1 MRFALVFL
9 SYVICCAV
17 PAYAQDWRAVEI
29 TGAVRVITPG
39 EPARAVATQDV
50 LPVGA
55 VVTTGRDGR
64 AVFSN
69 GAARATL
76 SANSRLTLAPSEQ
89 GFTRFVQDL
98 GAVLF
103 QVDRQRDPHFEV
115 RTSLVAAVV
124 KGTTFTVSV
133 EPDQHRVFV
142 AEGTVEVSALDGG
155 DMERVTGGGIA
166 EVDRAAPDRVER
178 GEPGAQHGAI
188 PAVALDYAALTG
200 GLLRGRDDA
209 EAETTELVLADASDP
224 AAPADTP
231 ATDDDH
237 GVGTGSGDDGAGD
250 DGSGDDSAG
259 DDGTGDD
266 GGDGDVD
273 DGDDGNNGHGND
285 DDGDDDSNPG
295 NGGNDDDGAVD
306 DDGNNGHGNDDDGD
320 DDTNPGN
327 GGDDDDGAGDDDGNN
342 GHGNDDDGDD
352 DSNPG
357 NGGDDD
363 DDDGNNGHGNGHGG
377 DDDDDGN
384 NGHGNDD
391 DGEDDSNP
399 GRGGRG

>member
-1 MRFALVFL
+1 MRFALVFIAYVSL
-9 SYVICCAV
+9 SVA
-17 PAYAQDWRAVEI
+17 PALAQDWRAVEV
-29 TGAVRVITPG
+29 TGAVRVMTPG
-39 EPARAVATQDV
+39 QAARTVAAQDV

-55 VVTTGRDGR
+55 IVTTGRDGR

-133 EPDQHRVFV
+133 EPDEHRVFV

-155 DMERVTGGGIA
+155 DTELVTGGGIA
-166 EVDRAAPDRVER
+166 EVERDAPDRVER
-178 GEPGAQHGAI
+178 PEPASEHSAAP
-188 PAVALDYAALTG
+188 PAALDYASLTG
-200 GLLRGRDDA
+200 GLIRNRDS
-209 EAETTELVLADASDP
+209 EAEDVPAEPTELVLADASGSDT
-224 AAPADTP
+224 ADTAADDNHGAPAG
-231 ATDDDH
+231 DDDD
-237 GVGTGSGDDGAGD
+237 GDGADTGDDVDDGAGD
-250 DGSGDDSAG
+250 DDGDNGHGNDDDGDDGSNPGNGG
-259 DDGTGDD
+259 DDDDAGTGDD
-266 GGDGDVD
+266 A
-273 DGDDGNNGHGND
+273 DDGNNGHGND
-285 DDGDDDSNPG
+285 DDGDDG
-295 NGGNDDDGAVD
+295 
-306 DDGNNGHGNDDDGD
+306 
-320 DDTNPGN
+320 
-327 GGDDDDGAGDDDGNN
+327 
-342 GHGNDDDGDD
+342 
-352 DSNPG
+352 SNPG

-363 DDDGNNGHGNGHGG
+363 DAGTG

-391 DGEDDSNP
+391 DGDDGGNPGNGGDDDDDDGNNGNGNDDDGDDDSNP
-399 GRGGRG
+399 GNGHGHGHDDDDDDDDDDGDD